1 LSNGAQS
8 SRTPA
13 YVVMLLVPLFF
24 SSNVVLG
31 RLIGGDV
38 TPFILAAL
46 RWSAVALLLAP
57 VIYIWRRDVLKTLRT
72 APGLLLLLGFLGMAV
87 CGAGVYFALR
97 LTSATNGT
105 LIYTTSPV
113 IILILERFF
122 RGRQITTREAIGSA
136 VAFLGVAIIV
146 LRGSPAALL
155 ALEFNLGD
163 LVFVAAAI
171 AWAAYSILYRSPALS
186 GLPNLAGFA
195 LLSTIGAVML
205 IPAALIEWTLGG
217 TLPMSTQSWGGLA
230 GIVLFASLLAFTGF
244 QFGIMRLGAST
255 AGAFMY
261 LLPPFGVGM
270 SVLFL
275 GETLQA
281 FHLIGIAAVTIG
293 IVLATAPASW
303 FRGAQL

>member
-1 LSNGAQS
+1 MSNGAES
-8 SRTPA
+8 SRTSA
-13 YVVMLLVPLFF
+13 FVVMLLVPLFF

-31 RLIGGDV
+31 RLVGSDV

-46 RWSAVALLLAP
+46 RWSTVALLLVP
-57 VIYIWRRDVLKTLRT
+57 VLYIWRREMLQAVRK
-72 APGLLLLLGFLGMAV
+72 APGLLILLGFLGMAV

-113 IILILERFF
+113 IILILERLF
-122 RGRQITTREAIGSA
+122 RHRQITGREAVGSV

-171 AWAAYSILYRSPALS
+171 AWAAYSMLYRSPALS
-186 GLPNLAGFA
+186 GLPNLAVFA
-195 LLSTIGAVML
+195 LLSLIGALML
-205 IPAALIEWTLGG
+205 IPAALIEWMLGG
-217 TLPMSTQSWGGLA
+217 TLPVSAQAWGGLA

-244 QFGIMRLGAST
+244 QYGIMRLGAST

-281 FHLIGIAAVTIG
+281 FHLIGIAAVTVG

-303 FRGAQL
+303 FRSAPL